1 MKIKSKRKEE
11 AFFFIGILMLNIIV
25 LSNFLKM
32 HYAQETYRMNETG
45 FSYAAKNAFLKS
57 GRPITA
63 CIYYLS
69 NFLRININV
78 YVIIMSIISVIAISL
93 AIYTLFKTLDNLQ
106 TKKTICNSIIVFML
120 SYIVVLNFCTTDLL
134 VFAESGVLCVALFF
148 AVKASTLN
156 ATDSKYKYLKMAIYS
171 VIVVFCHQAILNLY
185 IPLSLMIIV
194 IKHKDNTKKAFKEG
208 MLVLVIYSV
217 ALLINI
223 LTAKCINPIIGIN
236 SRPTM
241 IPTLKYV
248 IGTYI
253 KYLDYMLVNTLY
265 IGAKFWYIAVMSVI
279 TVIYFVMNILNKNKK
294 IYLFYYVV
302 ILISAILLPIMPLI
316 IQEESEQYLELR
328 MCLSFGASIGIMLIY
343 IFATLNLKSEKLFN
357 LLILITSI
365 VFILNGM
372 YIVHSSSQ
380 MVATNL
386 LDRNLAI
393 TMINRIEKYEKENDI
408 TVKNI
413 AIDFDTNPEY
423 YYAGSKRYRCLTL
436 KSFATDWSVIG
447 ILETYSNRTF
457 NRVDMLDT
465 IHTKYFENKNWNC
478 YDEEQCIFLDDTL
491 YFCIY

>member
-1 MKIKSKRKEE
+1 
-11 AFFFIGILMLNIIV
+11 
-25 LSNFLKM
+25 
-32 HYAQETYRMNETG
+32 
-45 FSYAAKNAFLKS
+45 
-57 GRPITA
+57 
-63 CIYYLS
+63 
-69 NFLRININV
+69 
-78 YVIIMSIISVIAISL
+78 
-93 AIYTLFKTLDNLQ
+93 
-106 TKKTICNSIIVFML
+106 
-120 SYIVVLNFCTTDLL
+120 
-134 VFAESGVLCVALFF
+134 
-148 AVKASTLN
+148 
-156 ATDSKYKYLKMAIYS
+156 
-171 VIVVFCHQAILNLY
+171 
-185 IPLSLMIIV
+185 
-194 IKHKDNTKKAFKEG
+194 
-208 MLVLVIYSV
+208 
-217 ALLINI
+217 
-223 LTAKCINPIIGIN
+223 
-236 SRPTM
+236 
-241 IPTLKYV
+241 
-248 IGTYI
+248 
-253 KYLDYMLVNTLY
+253 
-265 IGAKFWYIAVMSVI
+265 MSVI